1 VSHPTQS
8 SAKKTSSQT
17 ILGGR
22 PLICT
27 TLESGLRVVA
37 CKSDSAPVV
46 ALQVWVGVGS
56 ADETEAQGGLAHVH
70 EHMLFKG
77 TLEGG
82 PFKGG
87 AVRRAVGEIAAE
99 IERSGGEI
107 NAWTSYDQTVYH
119 VVLAKQ
125 FFDTGL
131 DVLADAIQRSAFD
144 PDELS
149 RELEVILEEIKRSED
164 QPGSRASR
172 ALFET
177 AFTAHPYRRP
187 VIGYSHVV
195 RGFTREDVLA
205 FFDAHYRAD
214 RMTVVAVGDIEPEVA
229 VQKIAAAF
237 AGAPRGAAPIPP
249 RALEPAQTGIRARGL
264 VDDVE
269 ESHLALGFAGPRLLD
284 EDMPA
289 VDVLSVLL
297 GQGESSR
304 LVSRV
309 KRDRQLVNET
319 YCYAYTPKD
328 PGLVV
333 VGSSLHHDKL
343 GEALQALGQEVRK
356 VIETRPRHSE
366 VDKAKAMLA
375 SEAVYQ
381 RETVEGL
388 ARRIGTWTLLTDEPA
403 YEARYQELVAAVTPD
418 DVRRAAEKYLAA
430 ERANVVALVPRARAE
445 LVDEAR
451 LREQATQALA
461 PSTRRARTTA
471 TDDVVRVELPFGARV
486 IVERDPHN
494 PIVTVRAAWLGGLR
508 GETDETAGFTN
519 LCADLV
525 SKGTERTSAS
535 TLAETIDAMAGHM
548 DGFAGRNSFGMRATF
563 LKEHVDRGL
572 ALFFESM
579 RDAAFAPQELDRTR
593 SLVLEEMRNKLDNPA
608 GLAFDLFNRSLW
620 LEHPYRRDVLGTAGS
635 VKAATS
641 EELRRFWRHRALPAQ
656 VVLSFVGDVDADD
669 VIDAVSDL
677 LGVPGEALER
687 AAPPSPGTEPLPDAP
702 RAARLTRARAQ
713 AHLVTGVRG
722 LSLADD
728 DRFALE
734 VLSSALSGQ
743 GGRLFLELRDKQ
755 SLCYSVSAF
764 STKGIE
770 PGSFAVYMGTSP
782 DKVDRALAGIDA
794 LLADVMD
801 RGLTAAELERSKR
814 YLIGSH
820 EIGLQRLGARGS
832 AMVLNELYGLGHLAH
847 RRYGQRIEAVQLD
860 DVLRVAQRVLSGAR
874 VTAVVGPEG
883 SGGPQATLDPPG

>member
-1 VSHPTQS
+1 MASTS
-8 SAKKTSSQT
+8 SLSSQT

-22 PLICT
+22 ALVVT
-27 TLESGLRVVA
+27 TLDNGLRVVV

-56 ADETEAQGGLAHVH
+56 ADETLAQGGLAHVH

-77 TLEGG
+77 TLENG
-82 PFKGG
+82 PVRGG
-87 AVRRAVGEIAAE
+87 AVRRGVGEIAAE

-144 PDELS
+144 KDELS

-187 VIGYSHVV
+187 VIGYSEVV
-195 RGFTREDVLA
+195 RNFTRDDVLA

-214 RMTVVAVGDIEPEVA
+214 RMTVVAVGDVEPEA
-229 VQKIAAAF
+229 CVQKIAAAF
-237 AGAPRGAAPIPP
+237 RDCPRGARALPP
-249 RALEPAQTGIRARGL
+249 RGVEPEQHGIRARGL

-289 VDVLSVLL
+289 VDVLAVLL

-309 KRDRQLVNET
+309 KRDQQLVNET

-328 PGLVV
+328 PGLIV
-333 VGSSLHHDKL
+333 VGSSLHHEKL
-343 GEALQALGQEVRK
+343 DAALAALGQEVVK
-356 VIETRPRHSE
+356 VTETRPRHTE

-388 ARRIGTWTLLTDEPA
+388 ARRLGTWTLLTGEPG
-403 YEARYQELVAAVTPD
+403 YEARYQERVAAVTPD
-418 DVRRAAEKYLAA
+418 DVRRVAEKYLAPQ
-430 ERANVVALVPRARAE
+430 RANVVALVPRDRADLVEE
-445 LVDEAR
+445 LR
-451 LREQATQALA
+451 LKERGAQALA
-461 PSTRRARTTA
+461 PPARRPRATA
-471 TDDVVRVELPFGARV
+471 VDDVVRVELPSGARV

-494 PIVTVRAAWLGGLR
+494 PIVTVRSAWLGGLR
-508 GETDETAGFTN
+508 GETDATAGFTN

-525 SKGTERTSAS
+525 SKGTARTSAS

-563 LKEHVDRGL
+563 LKQHVDRGL

-579 RDAAFAPQELDRTR
+579 QEASFAPQELDRTR
-593 SLVLEEMRNKLDNPA
+593 LLVLEEMRNKLDNPA
-608 GLAFDLFNRSLW
+608 GLTFDLFNRSLW
-620 LEHPYRRDVLGTAGS
+620 LEHPYRRDVLGTAAS

-641 EELRRFWRHRALPAQ
+641 DALRAFWHRRALPAQ
-656 VVLSFVGDVDADD
+656 VVLSFVGDVDPDD
-669 VIDAVSDL
+669 IIDAVSDL
-677 LGVPGEALER
+677 LGGEEGATV
-687 AAPPSPGTEPLPDAP
+687 APPSPSLEPAPSAP
-702 RAARLTRARAQ
+702 RVARLVRARAQ

-722 LSLADD
+722 LTLADD
-728 DRFALE
+728 DRFPLE

-764 STKGIE
+764 STEGIE

-782 DKVDRALAGIDA
+782 DKVDRALAGIEA
-794 LLADVMD
+794 LLADVAD
-801 RGLTAAELERSKR
+801 RGLTPAELERSKR
-814 YLIGSH
+814 YLVGSH
-820 EIGLQRLGARGS
+820 GIGLQRLGARGS

-847 RRYGQRIEAVQLD
+847 RRYEQRVAAVSLD
-860 DVLRVAQRVLSGAR
+860 DVLRVARRVLSGAR

-883 SGGPQATLDPPG
+883 SGGPAATLEPPA